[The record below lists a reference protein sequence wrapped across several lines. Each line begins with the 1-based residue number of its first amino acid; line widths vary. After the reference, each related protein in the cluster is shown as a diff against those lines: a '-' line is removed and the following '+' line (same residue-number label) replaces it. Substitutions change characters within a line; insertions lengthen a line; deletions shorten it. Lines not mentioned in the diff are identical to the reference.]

1 MCPVKMVHVA
11 CRVAL
16 MEEGRA
22 SAPARETMSTA
33 ELDNRGLMQLQQ
45 DTMSRQDN
53 ELEELERSVNST
65 KVGPPPQALI
75 FFEAQAHRMTPFLI
89 SGKCD
94 IGRLWKRRPHM
105 LLVVMR
111 AILPVVMMRAEG

>member
-1 MCPVKMVHVA
+1 
-11 CRVAL
+11 

-33 ELDNRGLMQLQQ
+33 ELDNRGLLQLQQ

-65 KVGPPPQALI
+65 KVRALPAPVPAWCSPPSCP
-75 FFEAQAHRMTPFLI
+75 
-89 SGKCD
+89 
-94 IGRLWKRRPHM
+94 
-105 LLVVMR
+105 
-111 AILPVVMMRAEG
+111 

>member
-1 MCPVKMVHVA
+1 MA

-33 ELDNRGLMQLQQ
+33 ELDNKGLVQLQQ

-75 FFEAQAHRMTPFLI
+75 LLE
-89 SGKCD
+89 S
-94 IGRLWKRRPHM
+94 RPT
-105 LLVVMR
+105 R
-111 AILPVVMMRAEG
+111 

>member
-1 MCPVKMVHVA
+1 
-11 CRVAL
+11 

-33 ELDNRGLMQLQQ
+33 DLDNRGLLQLQQ

-65 KVGPPPQALI
+65 KVQALPILMPACSDPARRLHSEFI
-75 FFEAQAHRMTPFLI
+75 FRVRQ
-89 SGKCD
+89 
-94 IGRLWKRRPHM
+94 
-105 LLVVMR
+105 
-111 AILPVVMMRAEG
+111 